1 MAMSQHYVP
10 IKMAKTKRLPNV
22 SEYLVTV
29 IGLSYIVGGSII
41 CYTTWKTLVFIKLN
55 IYLPYHPAIQ
65 FIDIYSREIKTY
77 IHIKIMTK

>member
-1 MAMSQHYVP
+1 MLY
-10 IKMAKTKRLPNV
+10 
-22 SEYLVTV
+22 YLENFMT
-29 IGLSYIVGGSII
+29 
-41 CYTTWKTLVFIKLN
+41 VFIKLN